1 MKVLASVLAHEGI
14 DRSTLRI
21 LFEQDGETTYAL
33 TVGGYEAVDL
43 WERLRALAP
52 QTGRWPLL
60 VGSPGEEDLPTGR
73 EVWAYEEGGQ
83 ARLKKAPRFQDI
95 LKEAEKIDARALLDG
110 WYTQRIADLE
120 ELLAEAV
127 ANRYGE
133 DAEHFRSLLN
143 GPKELRGMER
153 GDWPENAEPNSP
165 WSIAAGITHDRDMQE
180 RQVTLALLP
189 VERGWEAPAV
199 MKFGGWNECPHPADH
214 VAVLRYWH
222 EQFGADVVAITND
235 TVEAMVARPPRSK
248 KAALSL
254 ARDQYQYCPDIV
266 TQGTYTLD
274 TLAAG
279 LLRGEAWY
287 FWWD

>member
-1 MKVLASVLAHEGI
+1 MKVLLSILDHERI
-14 DRSTLRI
+14 DRSILRT

-33 TVGGYEAVDL
+33 TVGGEVAVNL

-60 VGSPGEEDLPTGR
+60 VGNPGEEDLPTER

-110 WYTQRIADLE
+110 WYTQRIAELE
-120 ELLAEAV
+120 ELLADAV
-127 ANRYGE
+127 ASGYDDE
-133 DAEHFRSLLN
+133 ASHFRSLLK
-143 GPKELRGMER
+143 GPKDLRGMER
-153 GDWPENAEPNSP
+153 GYWPEGAEPTSP
-165 WSIAAGITHDRDMQE
+165 WSIAVGMTHDKDMQE
-180 RQVTLALLP
+180 RPVTLALLP

-199 MKFGGWNECPHPADH
+199 TKFGGWNQCPHPAEH

-235 TVEAMVARPPRSK
+235 TVEVMLARPQRSK
-248 KAALSL
+248 KGALQL

-266 TQGTYTLD
+266 TQGTD
-274 TLAAG
+274 TIDVLAAG